1 MRFKNSDDSFAS
13 NEAEIIAILT
23 DNFTKVFNGDVNI
36 DWDI

>member
-1 MRFKNSDDSFAS
+1 MRFKILDDTFTS

-36 DWDI
+36 DWVI